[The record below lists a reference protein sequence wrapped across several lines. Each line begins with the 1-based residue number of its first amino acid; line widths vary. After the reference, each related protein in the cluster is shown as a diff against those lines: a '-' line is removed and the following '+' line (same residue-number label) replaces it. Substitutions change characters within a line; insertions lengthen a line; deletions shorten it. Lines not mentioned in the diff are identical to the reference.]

1 MNIII
6 VGCGKVGRSLVE
18 QLSSENHD
26 ISVVDP
32 KAHVVQ
38 SLVDMYDV
46 FGIVG
51 NGASYNILTEVGIEE
66 ADLLIAVTNSDELNL
81 LCCLIA
87 KKAGRCATIARV
99 SNPVYFDEINFI
111 KEEMGISMIINP
123 ELAAASEMSRI
134 LRIPTAMEINSFA
147 KGKVELLK
155 FVLRKNS
162 VLNGIEL
169 KEIGEQID
177 GDVLVCAVE
186 RENNVHIPSGDFIL
200 KENDRISIVA
210 SPGSAS
216 DFFHKI
222 GIQTNP
228 VRNAMIV
235 GGSKTAYYLAKRLIR
250 RGISVKIIDKDFER
264 CEELSALL
272 PKAVII
278 HGNGSDQEVLLEEG
292 LLETDAF
299 VALTNFDE
307 ENVFLSLFVKGQ
319 TDAKLITKVKRV
331 SYNHIIDA
339 LDLGSLI
346 YPEYITAQYIVQYV
360 RAKQNSIGSNIEN
373 LYKIVDGKAEALE
386 FHIEEHAP
394 VIGIPLQS
402 LPLKDQILICS
413 INRNGTVMVPKGQDM
428 IQVGDT
434 VIVVTTTTGLHD
446 ISDILKSEQRR
457 LE

>member
-26 ISVVDP
+26 ISIVDP
-32 KAHVVQ
+32 KAYVVQ
-38 SLVDMYDV
+38 SMVDMYDV

-51 NGASYNILTEVGIEE
+51 NGASYNVLTEVGVEE

-87 KKAGRCATIARV
+87 KKAGKCATIARV

-155 FVLRKNS
+155 FVLRTS
-162 VLNGIEL
+162 SILNGMRI
-169 KEIGEQID
+169 KEIGERMR
-177 GDVLVCAVE
+177 GEVLVCAVE
-186 RENNVHIPSGDFIL
+186 RQNDVFIPSGDFVL
-200 KENDRISIVA
+200 QENDRISIVA

-216 DFFHKI
+216 SFFQKI
-222 GIQTNP
+222 GVQMNP
-228 VRNAMIV
+228 VRNVMIV
-235 GGSKTAYYLAKRLIR
+235 GGSKTAYYLSKKLLKM
-250 RGISVKIIDKDFER
+250 GISVKIIDKDFDR
-264 CEELSALL
+264 CEELSVLL

-319 TDAKLITKVKRV
+319 TPAKLITKVKRV
-331 SYNHIIDA
+331 SYNHIIDG

-394 VIGIPLQS
+394 VIGIPLQT
-402 LPLKDQILICS
+402 LPLRDQILICS
-413 INRNGTVMVPKGQDM
+413 INRNGTVKIPTAQDM
-428 IQVGDT
+428 IRVGDT
-434 VIVVTTTTGLHD
+434 VIVVTTKTGLHD
-446 ISDILKSEQRR
+446 ISDILKKESR
-457 LE
+457 

>member
-26 ISVVDP
+26 ISIVDP
-32 KAHVVQ
+32 KAYVVQ
-38 SLVDMYDV
+38 SMVDMYDV

-51 NGASYNILTEVGIEE
+51 NGASYNVLTEVGVEE

-87 KKAGRCATIARV
+87 KKAGKCATIARV

-155 FVLRKNS
+155 FVLRTS
-162 VLNGIEL
+162 SILNGMRI
-169 KEIGEQID
+169 KEIGERMR
-177 GDVLVCAVE
+177 GEVLVCAVE
-186 RENNVHIPSGDFIL
+186 RQNDVFIPSGDFVL
-200 KENDRISIVA
+200 QENDRISIVA

-216 DFFHKI
+216 SFFQKI
-222 GIQTNP
+222 GVQMNP
-228 VRNAMIV
+228 VRNVMIV
-235 GGSKTAYYLAKRLIR
+235 GGSKTAYYLSKKLLKM
-250 RGISVKIIDKDFER
+250 GISVKIIDKDFDR
-264 CEELSALL
+264 CEELSVLL

-307 ENVFLSLFVKGQ
+307 ENVFLS
-319 TDAKLITKVKRV
+319 R
-331 SYNHIIDA
+331 
-339 LDLGSLI
+339 
-346 YPEYITAQYIVQYV
+346 
-360 RAKQNSIGSNIEN
+360 
-373 LYKIVDGKAEALE
+373 
-386 FHIEEHAP
+386 
-394 VIGIPLQS
+394 
-402 LPLKDQILICS
+402 
-413 INRNGTVMVPKGQDM
+413 
-428 IQVGDT
+428 
-434 VIVVTTTTGLHD
+434 
-446 ISDILKSEQRR
+446 
-457 LE
+457 

>member
-26 ISVVDP
+26 ISIVDP
-32 KAHVVQ
+32 KAYVVQ
-38 SLVDMYDV
+38 SMVDMYDV

-51 NGASYNILTEVGIEE
+51 NGASYNVLTEVGVEE

-87 KKAGRCATIARV
+87 KKAGKCATIARV

-155 FVLRKNS
+155 FVLRTS
-162 VLNGIEL
+162 SILNGMRI
-169 KEIGEQID
+169 KEIGERMR
-177 GDVLVCAVE
+177 GEVLVCAVE
-186 RENNVHIPSGDFIL
+186 RQNDVFIPSGDFVL
-200 KENDRISIVA
+200 QENDRISIVA

-216 DFFHKI
+216 SFFQKI
-222 GIQTNP
+222 GVQMNP
-228 VRNAMIV
+228 VRNVMIV
-235 GGSKTAYYLAKRLIR
+235 GGSKTAYYLSKKLLKM
-250 RGISVKIIDKDFER
+250 GISVKIIDKDFDR
-264 CEELSALL
+264 CEELSVLL

-319 TDAKLITKVKRV
+319 TPA
-331 SYNHIIDA
+331 
-339 LDLGSLI
+339 
-346 YPEYITAQYIVQYV
+346 
-360 RAKQNSIGSNIEN
+360 
-373 LYKIVDGKAEALE
+373 
-386 FHIEEHAP
+386 
-394 VIGIPLQS
+394 
-402 LPLKDQILICS
+402 
-413 INRNGTVMVPKGQDM
+413 
-428 IQVGDT
+428 
-434 VIVVTTTTGLHD
+434 
-446 ISDILKSEQRR
+446 
-457 LE
+457 

>member
-26 ISVVDP
+26 ISIVDP
-32 KAHVVQ
+32 KAYVVQ
-38 SLVDMYDV
+38 SMVDMYDV

-51 NGASYNILTEVGIEE
+51 NGASYNVLTEVGVEE

-87 KKAGRCATIARV
+87 KKAGKCATIARV

-155 FVLRKNS
+155 FVLRKS
-162 VLNGIEL
+162 SILNGMKI
-169 KEIGEQID
+169 KEIGERMR
-177 GDVLVCAVE
+177 GEVLVCAVE
-186 RENNVHIPSGDFIL
+186 RQNDVFIPSGDFVL
-200 KENDRISIVA
+200 QENDRISIVA

-216 DFFHKI
+216 NFFQKS
-222 GIQTNP
+222 GVQMNP
-228 VRNAMIV
+228 VRNVMIV
-235 GGSKTAYYLAKRLIR
+235 GGSKTAYYLSKKLLRM
-250 RGISVKIIDKDFER
+250 GISVKIIDKDFDR
-264 CEELSALL
+264 CEELSVLL

-319 TDAKLITKVKRV
+319 TPAKLITKVKRV
-331 SYNHIIDA
+331 SYNHIIDG

-394 VIGIPLQS
+394 VIGIPLQI
-402 LPLKDQILICS
+402 LPLRD
-413 INRNGTVMVPKGQDM
+413 
-428 IQVGDT
+428 
-434 VIVVTTTTGLHD
+434 
-446 ISDILKSEQRR
+446 
-457 LE
+457 

>member
-26 ISVVDP
+26 ISIVDP
-32 KAHVVQ
+32 KAYVVQ
-38 SLVDMYDV
+38 SMVDMYDV

-51 NGASYNILTEVGIEE
+51 NGASYNVLTEVGVEE

-87 KKAGRCATIARV
+87 KKAGKCATIARV

-155 FVLRKNS
+155 FVLRTS
-162 VLNGIEL
+162 SILNGMRI
-169 KEIGEQID
+169 KEIGERMR
-177 GDVLVCAVE
+177 GEVLVCAVE
-186 RENNVHIPSGDFIL
+186 RQNDVFIPSGDFVL
-200 KENDRISIVA
+200 QENDRISIVA

-216 DFFHKI
+216 SFFQKI
-222 GIQTNP
+222 GVQMNP
-228 VRNAMIV
+228 VRNVMIV
-235 GGSKTAYYLAKRLIR
+235 GGSKTAYYLSKKLLKM
-250 RGISVKIIDKDFER
+250 GISVKIIDKDFDR
-264 CEELSALL
+264 CEELSVLL

-299 VALTNFDE
+299 VALTNF
-307 ENVFLSLFVKGQ
+307 VKGQ
-319 TDAKLITKVKRV
+319 TPAKLITKVKRV
-331 SYNHIIDA
+331 SYNHIIDG

-394 VIGIPLQS
+394 VIGIPLQT
-402 LPLKDQILICS
+402 LPLRDQILICS
-413 INRNGTVMVPKGQDM
+413 INRNGTVKIPTGQDM
-428 IQVGDT
+428 IRVGDT
-434 VIVVTTTTGLHD
+434 VIVVTTKTGLHD
-446 ISDILKSEQRR
+446 ISDILKKESR
-457 LE
+457 